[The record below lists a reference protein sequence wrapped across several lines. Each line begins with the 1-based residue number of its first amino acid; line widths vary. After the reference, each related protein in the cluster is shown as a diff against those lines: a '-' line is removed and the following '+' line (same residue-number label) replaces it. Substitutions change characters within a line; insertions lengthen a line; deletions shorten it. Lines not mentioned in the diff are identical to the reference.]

1 MALAAR
7 WCRLALPEHAAT
19 SLTFALTNVC
29 NLASLRHLCT
39 PLNAIYLTD
48 MFLQIRLTQSVTTF
62 VISKLIKLF
71 VRKYLFNCL
80 SWLFYQ
86 KNKNWILR
94 RKFRPLE
101 KIPTMSSWTVKYCGW
116 QLFVKLLST
125 THADRWEKLFVW
137 FCHAPSLWVFYW
149 WHFKPENWDQWMSR
163 DTDYWQRILSNY
175 PHCGS
180 MSQVSSINQTTS
192 DPSSHTAAAARPSFM
207 NLFKSCSHSW
217 QSFREARHAITLSIT
232 PPPYFRRSV

>member
-1 MALAAR
+1 MNSKILWMTIICKAVVDNT
-7 WCRLALPEHAAT
+7 CRPVGETVRMVLP
-19 SLTFALTNVC
+19 
-29 NLASLRHLCT
+29 R
-39 PLNAIYLTD
+39 
-48 MFLQIRLTQSVTTF
+48 
-62 VISKLIKLF
+62 
-71 VRKYLFNCL
+71 
-80 SWLFYQ
+80 
-86 KNKNWILR
+86 
-94 RKFRPLE
+94 
-101 KIPTMSSWTVKYCGW
+101 
-116 QLFVKLLST
+116 
-125 THADRWEKLFVW
+125 
-137 FCHAPSLWVFYW
+137 PSLWVFYW

-232 PPPYFRRSV
+232 PPPYFRSTSHWHVAAALSFVYFTVGNGWLSWLFQQDAAKHQKTYGFLYYNTK